1 MKKGFVL
8 NDERLKN
15 PKKFGSDYFDELL
28 ERIRD
33 IRSSEK
39 RVYLKV
45 RDIFATSVDYDP
57 HCEQA
62 DLFFKTVQNKLHYSV
77 HGHTAPELIVERA
90 DASKKIWV
98 LLHSKVRK

>member
-1 MKKGFVL
+1 MEGNRKVKREPEFYNLDAIIAVGYRVNSKKATRFRQWATKTLKEYITKGFVL

-39 RVYLKV
+39 RVYLV
-45 RDIFATSVDYDP
+45 SA
-57 HCEQA
+57 H
-62 DLFFKTVQNKLHYSV
+62 
-77 HGHTAPELIVERA
+77 
-90 DASKKIWV
+90 
-98 LLHSKVRK
+98 

>member
-1 MKKGFVL
+1 M

-15 PKKFGSDYFDELL
+15 PREFGADYFDELL

-33 IRSSEK
+33 IRASEK

-57 HCEQA
+57 KSEQA
-62 DLFFKTVQNKLHYSV
+62 FGN
-77 HGHTAPELIVERA
+77 I
-90 DASKKIWV
+90 
-98 LLHSKVRK
+98 